1 MTHTWFIGPDNCPLL
16 LTLICAWLL
25 LQFSSA
31 RSVVVARH
39 PCMHVQMQ
47 HQPLATL
54 TRNIRFATA
63 SLTANNAE
71 NKWQLFRTRGL
82 YNNDFKFLDRS
93 TYCDLFDQS
102 MHLPDNCNA
111 CMLVSVDLAPGY
123 RKKKF
128 LHLDNICIQDYTSL
142 HSAQANK
149 RLVTLIKCR
158 TMRILIA
165 PVSHWLFTRRVHPRM
180 PSLAFVA
187 YAFNP
192 TNSCCLC
199 SHWPHRSSSNYPLL
213 TAHYPFFPS
222 SGIMRATTYIYYA
235 RVIMSAE
242 TYIYWHAI

>member
-1 MTHTWFIGPDNCPLL
+1 MYSEGKRLSASDPLQPTFIVQMTHTWFIGPDNCPLL

-54 TRNIRFATA
+54 TRNIRVATA

-123 RKKKF
+123 RKKNF
-128 LHLDNICIQDYTSL
+128 S
-142 HSAQANK
+142 
-149 RLVTLIKCR
+149 TLIIFVFKITHHC
-158 TMRILIA
+158 ILHKPI
-165 PVSHWLFTRRVHPRM
+165 
-180 PSLAFVA
+180 
-187 YAFNP
+187 
-192 TNSCCLC
+192 
-199 SHWPHRSSSNYPLL
+199 
-213 TAHYPFFPS
+213 
-222 SGIMRATTYIYYA
+222 
-235 RVIMSAE
+235 SA
-242 TYIYWHAI
+242 